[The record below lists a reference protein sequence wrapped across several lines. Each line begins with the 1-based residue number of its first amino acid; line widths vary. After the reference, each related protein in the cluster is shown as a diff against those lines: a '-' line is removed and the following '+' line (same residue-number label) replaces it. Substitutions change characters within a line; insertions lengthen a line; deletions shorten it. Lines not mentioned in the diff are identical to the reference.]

1 MNDLTLIIPA
11 KNESETLPLVLKS
24 LKDFDFKIIVS
35 LKKNDIKTIN
45 SIVENKNVKL
55 YFQNGVGYGNSLREA
70 INIGG
75 TELFKASFATGKALP
90 CAIIINNKI
99 KRCLIGKILSHCK
112 WICHR
117 LIR

>member
-55 YFQNGVGYGNSLREA
+55 
-70 INIGG
+70 
-75 TELFKASFATGKALP
+75 
-90 CAIIINNKI
+90 
-99 KRCLIGKILSHCK
+99 
-112 WICHR
+112 
-117 LIR
+117 

>member
-1 MNDLTLIIPA
+1 MTPIEIENIS
-11 KNESETLPLVLKS
+11 KE
-24 LKDFDFKIIVS
+24 FKYFFGGN
-35 LKKNDIKTIN
+35 LN
-45 SIVENKNVKL
+45 
-55 YFQNGVGYGNSLREA
+55 FQNGIKMINTNPILREA

-112 WICHR
+112 WISHW